1 LLRPFEITH
10 DSVRIGD
17 ETLKGYMRS
26 DFEDAFGRYLPATP
40 ATRNDPNDLT
50 ENSERNKEGVTS
62 LNPPTSG
69 WGRSM
74 HAKRGGLAVQR
85 KYWLEGRHPTEPAIR
100 ARLSKEEEEESRATV
115 RRVWHAKCRPSAI
128 GLIAAS

>member
-50 ENSERNKEGVTS
+50 ENSERYKEGVTS
-62 LNPPTSG
+62 DDQYHNHSKINDVADVADA
-69 WGRSM
+69 RS
-74 HAKRGGLAVQR
+74 AVSMGQQNIVED
-85 KYWLEGRHPTEPAIR
+85 L
-100 ARLSKEEEEESRATV
+100 
-115 RRVWHAKCRPSAI
+115 
-128 GLIAAS
+128 